1 MLHLILELFA
11 FIFAIFVMLPIG
23 YICEF
28 LMSHMILTYIL
39 MAALFIWAFCFGIYE
54 CKKGDIYMRDNE
66 IAIEEVNFKISKFI
80 F

>member
-11 FIFAIFVMLPIG
+11 FIFAIFVMLPIS

-28 LMSHMILTYIL
+28 LMSHIILTYIL
-39 MAALFIWAFCFGIYE
+39 MTTLFIWAFCFGIYE
-54 CKKGDIYMRDNE
+54 CKKGDIYMKDNE
-66 IAIEEVNFKISKFI
+66 IPIEEVNFKISKFI